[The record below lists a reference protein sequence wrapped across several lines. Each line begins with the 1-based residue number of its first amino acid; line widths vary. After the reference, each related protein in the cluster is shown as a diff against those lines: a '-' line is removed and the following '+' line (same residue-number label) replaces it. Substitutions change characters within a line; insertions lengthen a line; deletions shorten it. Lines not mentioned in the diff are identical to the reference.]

1 MVCQKSSPTLTD
13 GGQPKTR
20 KYYHLWVNTIG
31 LLQFI
36 ICFAMLAIFSYNSY
50 GTYIMLIW
58 VFALTIM
65 ALGSITL
72 GIFIILASRWI

>member
-1 MVCQKSSPTLTD
+1 
-13 GGQPKTR
+13 
-20 KYYHLWVNTIG
+20 
-31 LLQFI
+31 
-36 ICFAMLAIFSYNSY
+36 MLAIFSYNSY